1 MALQITEFTEGGAS
15 FTQSAMMAA
24 LCILI
29 GFIGGLAW
37 GCLTW
42 WKD

>member
-1 MALQITEFTEGGAS
+1 MGRDGA
-15 FTQSAMMAA
+15 AGRADRAGARMMAV

>member
-1 MALQITEFTEGGAS
+1 
-15 FTQSAMMAA
+15 MMAV